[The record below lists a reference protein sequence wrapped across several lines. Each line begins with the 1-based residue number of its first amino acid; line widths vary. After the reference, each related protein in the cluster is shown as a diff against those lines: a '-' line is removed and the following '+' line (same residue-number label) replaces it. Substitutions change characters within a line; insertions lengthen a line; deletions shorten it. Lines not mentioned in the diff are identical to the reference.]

1 MQGAQNLRSE
11 AYLQVRCNDEGE
23 AQRRR
28 WIFYETIKEDGII
41 RRKEAMEHFK
51 EPAEKKDS
59 STKSL
64 NELMNLL
71 MKLNAKLRE
80 KISPSKKKDIAP
92 GKMDV
97 VIIIMTNPEEKPK
110 TLKTTRHSKPE
121 SLRGEWIQD
130 LCDEIERGPQAKK

>member
-1 MQGAQNLRSE
+1 LE
-11 AYLQVRCNDEGE
+11 KPLTKLDV
-23 AQRRR
+23 
-28 WIFYETIKEDGII
+28 

-59 STKSL
+59 STKSM

-80 KISPSKKKDIAP
+80 KISPSKKKDTAP

-110 TLKTTRHSKPE
+110 TGKTTRQSKPE
-121 SLRGEWIQD
+121 SLKGEWIQD
-130 LCDEIERGPQAKK
+130 LCEEIERGPQTEK

>member
-1 MQGAQNLRSE
+1 MEKPLTK
-11 AYLQVRCNDEGE
+11 LDV
-23 AQRRR
+23 
-28 WIFYETIKEDGII
+28 
-41 RRKEAMEHFK
+41 RRKEAMERFK

-59 STKSL
+59 STKSM

-80 KISPSKKKDIAP
+80 KISPSKKKDTAP

-110 TLKTTRHSKPE
+110 TGKTTRQSKPE
-121 SLRGEWIQD
+121 SLKGEWIQD
-130 LCDEIERGPQAKK
+130 LCDEIERGPQTEQ

>member
-1 MQGAQNLRSE
+1 M
-11 AYLQVRCNDEGE
+11 D
-23 AQRRR
+23 
-28 WIFYETIKEDGII
+28 
-41 RRKEAMEHFK
+41 HFK

-80 KISPSKKKDIAP
+80 KIAPAKKKDSAG
-92 GKMDV
+92 GKTDV
-97 VIIIMTNPEEKPK
+97 VIIIVTNQEEKPK
-110 TLKTTRHSKPE
+110 TTKPPRLSKPE
-121 SLRGEWIQD
+121 AVKGEWIQD